1 MMIKDRDYTLI
12 LDKSGSMSKREPNAD
27 KSRWQSAEE
36 STLALA
42 RKCEQFDPDGLTV
55 YLFSSRFKRYD
66 NVTSEK
72 VEQIFLENDPVGSTN
87 LTAVLEDA
95 FRDYFERKAKGKTKA
110 NGETI
115 LVITDGEPD
124 DRRSVIESII
134 NASRK
139 LDRDEE
145 LAVSFIQ
152 VGQDLSAREFL
163 KALDDQLLKVGA
175 QFDIVDTITMDEMAE
190 MSLTEVLMKA
200 IED

>member
-1 MMIKDRDYTLI
+1 
-12 LDKSGSMSKREPNAD
+12 MSKREPNTG
-27 KSRWQSAEE
+27 KSRWQTAEE

-42 RKCEQFDPDGLTV
+42 RKCEQFDPDGLTI

-66 NVTSEK
+66 NVTAEK

-95 FRDYFERKAKGKTKA
+95 FKDYFDRKAKGLTKP

-152 VGQDLSAREFL
+152 VGQDLSAKEFL
-163 KALDDQLLKVGA
+163 NALDDQLLKVGA
-175 QFDIVDTITMDEMAE
+175 KFDIVDTMTMDDMAE
-190 MSLTEVLMKA
+190 MSLAEVLLRA